1 MKLQKAMRR
10 AAVLIL
16 ASAVGFLLAAHAAD
30 KKDKDNKDKPA
41 SQAIDSGSFGIFIK
55 GQRVATETFS
65 IEQQNGNSVI
75 KSQLKGNGS
84 DDSSSQKSNL
94 QMNSAGE
101 LLRYEWNQSSGA
113 ALTVFPENDFLK
125 ERITASAGAKPAE
138 QAFLLPSTSPVLD
151 NNFFVHREILA
162 WRFLNAI
169 CQVSGGDTKCKQEPA
184 DFGILVPQDHTSM
197 SVRLELVG
205 KEKVTM
211 GGAEREMMRLNL
223 SSENYQW
230 TLWVD
235 DHDHFKLMRVAI
247 PADSTVV
254 DRD

>member
-1 MKLQKAMRR
+1 MRR

-16 ASAVGFLLAAHAAD
+16 ASGLGTFPIAHAAD
-30 KKDKDNKDKPA
+30 KKEKDKDKDKPA
-41 SQAIDSGSFGIFIK
+41 AQAIDYGSFGIFVK
-55 GQRVATETFS
+55 GQRVATESFS

-75 KSQLKGNGS
+75 KSQLKGTGG
-84 DDSSSQKSNL
+84 DDSSNQKSNL

-101 LLRYEWNQSSGA
+101 LLRYEWNQPSGA
-113 ALTVFPENDFLK
+113 SLTVFPENDFLK
-125 ERITASAGAKPAE
+125 ERLSASAGAKPAE

-184 DFGILVPQDHTSM
+184 DFGALVPQDHTSM

-205 KEKVTM
+205 REKVTM
-211 GGAEREMMRLNL
+211 GGVEREMMRLKL
-223 SSENYQW
+223 TSENYQW